1 MKHVNLKLSAMVHAK
16 LKLWCFEN
24 GYTLRDGLTLV
35 VEQFVKSKRAP
46 MAAVLA
52 ESVNVPV
59 FEPVQRPA
67 PGWSPPAPGPTP
79 GGRPA
84 DPLGRDLI
92 P

>member
-1 MKHVNLKLSAMVHAK
+1 MKRVSREAVSVYLDPKVKRWAMENALREGRSMSQFIERVLS
-16 LKLWCFEN
+16 
-24 GYTLRDGLTLV
+24 
-35 VEQFVKSKRAP
+35 RAAGMQP
-46 MAAVLA
+46 LPIAP
-52 ESVNVPV
+52 PV